1 LVHMCHQYFDGL
13 APAQEL
19 SEDLEQ
25 RLQARWAETSAKVLQ
40 LYDTC
45 QFHLALEEAIGFVR
59 AINKYADER
68 APWKLAKSEVEEDSK
83 KLATSLATMLEG
95 LRLAN
100 ELLAPVMPGVH
111 AKIAECMG
119 QETAT
124 EWADRLE
131 WGARMEGVSL
141 GQKMILFPRD

>member
-1 LVHMCHQYFDGL
+1 MEKGL
-13 APAQEL
+13 QSKWHEV
-19 SEDLEQ
+19 
-25 RLQARWAETSAKVLQ
+25 SAKVLEW
-40 LYDTC
+40 YDAF

-68 APWKLAKSEVEEDSK
+68 APWKLAKSDKEEDK
-83 KLATSLATMLEG
+83 KTLATSLATMLEG

-111 AKIAECMG
+111 AKIAACMR
-119 QETAT
+119 QEPAT
-124 EWADRLE
+124 TWAGRLE
-131 WGARMEGVSL
+131 WGTRLEGISL